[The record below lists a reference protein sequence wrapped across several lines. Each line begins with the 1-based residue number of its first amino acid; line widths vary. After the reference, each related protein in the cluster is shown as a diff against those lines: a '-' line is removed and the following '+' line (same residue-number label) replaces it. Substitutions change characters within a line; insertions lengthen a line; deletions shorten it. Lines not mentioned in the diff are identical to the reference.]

1 MTTEKIQYTAKLR
14 ATPENVT
21 SRTRRSFPAAH
32 AVEGAFLLLLLA
44 AASSAQTVPTADVQ
58 AFGTSPLPKNRAQ

>member
-21 SRTRRSFPAAH
+21 SRTRRSFPAAR

-44 AASSAQTVPTADVQ
+44 AASYAQTVPTADAQ
-58 AFGTSPLPKNRAQ
+58 AFSL